1 MLLLVLFSALMIHSI
16 IPHVHHI
23 HDDVASVEN
32 HHHHHDS
39 NSHEHSPND
48 SPSHQQDS
56 EGLLD
61 LNLGHHTHSVF
72 NSEYTT
78 EIVRSIQKK
87 VDSKK
92 LVYGSLNHN
101 QQELFLFSI
110 KEEAPPLYRDFKP
123 ENPFLLTCSLRAPPS
138 LG

>member
-1 MLLLVLFSALMIHSI
+1 MLLLVLFSALMLHSI
-16 IPHVHHI
+16 IPHAHHI
-23 HDDVASVEN
+23 HDDVASVED

-39 NSHEHSPND
+39 NGLEHSHNEN
-48 SPSHQQDS
+48 PSHQQDS
-56 EGLLD
+56 EGLLNLD
-61 LNLGHHTHSVF
+61 LGHHTHSVF

-78 EIVRSIQKK
+78 QIVRSIQKK
-87 VDSKK
+87 VESKK
-92 LVYGSLNHN
+92 FVYGSLNQN
-101 QQELFLFSI
+101 QQELFLVYL

>member
-1 MLLLVLFSALMIHSI
+1 MLMLVLYSALMIHSI

-23 HDDVASVEN
+23 YEDVASVED
-32 HHHHHDS
+32 HHEHHDS
-39 NSHEHSPND
+39 NGHEHSPNE

-61 LNLGHHTHSVF
+61 LNLGHHTHSIF

-87 VDSKK
+87 VDSKT

-110 KEEAPPLYRDFKP
+110 KEEAPPLCRDFKP